1 MQLNL
6 LNYRDFLSELTVK
19 NFIENKIIILYLLNV
34 LQKFKKNKFLEMLW
48 RAIFW
53 IFKINKLMFQ
63 IGVEIIEC
71 VWR

>member
-53 IFKINKLMFQ
+53 IFKINKIMFQ

>member
-71 VWR
+71 V

>member
-53 IFKINKLMFQ
+53 IFKINKIMFQ

-71 VWR
+71 IWR

>member
-53 IFKINKLMFQ
+53 IFKINKIMFQ

-71 VWR
+71 V